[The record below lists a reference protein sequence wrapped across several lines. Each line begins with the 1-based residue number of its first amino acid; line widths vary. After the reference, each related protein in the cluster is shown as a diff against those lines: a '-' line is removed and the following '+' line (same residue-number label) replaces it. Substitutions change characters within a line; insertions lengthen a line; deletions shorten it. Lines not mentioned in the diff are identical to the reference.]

1 VLFPTFTFAV
11 FFAVV
16 LPCSWYLRDRYTAW
30 KVMILTASYV
40 FYGYWDWRFLLLLG
54 SMTFGNE
61 VAAVAIHRTSH
72 EPARRLLVGVA
83 VGFDVAVLGFFK
95 YYGFFTDSL
104 NSAFGLSSP
113 ALDIVLPIG
122 ISFYTFQAI
131 SYVVDVYRRDSA
143 PARLLDFAVY
153 LSFFPQLVAGP
164 IVRSTE
170 FLPELK
176 AQRVPSQ
183 VEAGR
188 AVQLIARGLF
198 KKVVIADFLG
208 RAVVADVFGS
218 PGQYG
223 GADVLAGVY
232 GYSIQLYADFS
243 GYTDMA
249 IGLALL
255 LGFRF
260 PQNFDRPYAAVSIQD
275 FWRRW
280 HMTLSRWLRDYLY
293 FPLGGNRGG
302 RWETHR
308 NLLITMALGGL
319 WHGAG
324 GTFVVWGMYHGLGLA
339 GERIMSDLRGEADR
353 PLTPADIRIRELAIL
368 HSGASVDVWRDD
380 PTSPVPFTPMD
391 VRSLWIGRLV
401 TFHFVSIG
409 WIIFNADSLS
419 RAWEVFLAVFQ
430 GWNVTPELLNPLV
443 AAVIIGSLAV
453 QFVPPML
460 ARQWSAMFSTI
471 SPAVV
476 AIGFAIWVMVVVAL
490 GPEGISDF
498 IYFQF

>member
-1 VLFPTFTFAV
+1 
-11 FFAVV
+11 VV
-16 LPCSWYLRDRYTAW
+16 LPLSWYLRGRFTAW
-30 KVMILTASYV
+30 KLMILTASYV
-40 FYGYWDWRFLLLLG
+40 FYGYWDSRFLLLLA

-61 VAAVAIHRTSH
+61 VAAVAIHRAGR
-72 EPARRLLVGVA
+72 EGMRRVLVGAAVA
-83 VGFDVAVLGFFK
+83 LDLCVLGFFK

-104 NSAFGLSSP
+104 ERSFGLSSP
-113 ALDIVLPIG
+113 ALDVVLPIG

-131 SYVVDVYRRDSA
+131 SYVVDIFRRESA

-164 IVRSTE
+164 IVRASE
-170 FLPELK
+170 FLPELR

-188 AVQLIARGLF
+188 AVQLIGRGLF

-208 RAVVADVFGS
+208 RSIVDATFAT
-218 PGQYG
+218 PGQFG
-223 GADVLAGVY
+223 GADMLAGIY
-232 GYSIQLYADFS
+232 GYAIQLYADFS

-293 FPLGGNRGG
+293 FPLGGNRSGG
-302 RWETHR
+302 WQTHR

-324 GTFVVWGMYHGLGLA
+324 GTFVVWGVYHGLGLA
-339 GERIMSDLRGEADR
+339 GERFLSDMRGEQDR
-353 PLTPADIRIRELAIL
+353 PLEAVDVRIRELALL
-368 HSGASVDVWRDD
+368 HSGASVEPWRED

-391 VRSLWIGRLV
+391 VRRLWVGRLV
-401 TFHFVSIG
+401 TFHFVCVG
-409 WIIFNADSLS
+409 WIIFNASSLS
-419 RAWEVFLAVFQ
+419 RAWDVLAGVFQ
-430 GWNVTPELLNPLV
+430 GWTTSPELLNPLV
-443 AAVIIGSLAV
+443 GAVIVVSLAV
-453 QFVPPML
+453 QFVPPLL
-460 ARQWSAMFSTI
+460 ARQWSAMFSTVR
-471 SPAVV
+471 PGVV
-476 AIGFAIWVMVVVAL
+476 AVGFALWVMIVVAL